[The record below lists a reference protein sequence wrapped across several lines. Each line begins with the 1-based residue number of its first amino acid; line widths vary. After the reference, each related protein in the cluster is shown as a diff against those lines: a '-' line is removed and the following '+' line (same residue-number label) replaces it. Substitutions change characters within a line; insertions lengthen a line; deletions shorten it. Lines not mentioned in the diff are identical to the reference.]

1 MSLPKLVFIVRLIL
15 LGCLIWLIWDSLPR
29 RLDVKLR
36 QAQTVYQS
44 WAGSQPVTVT
54 LIAHG
59 DDNGSVT
66 IEVRSADRLVGSI
79 ESQYNYDFFS
89 NQPAGWLRRTWID
102 GDWQRDLL
110 LITSASDDVYG
121 ISSRDGKIKLVP

>member
-29 RLDVKLR
+29 RLDVKLG
-36 QAQTVYQS
+36 QSQTVYQS
-44 WAGSQPVTVT
+44 WVGSQPVTVT